1 MQCVPELLLKSAKD
15 SISGLKRPV
24 ASVVVEKMTFC
35 CPKLPTWLG
44 GGTWR
49 PIRKR
54 AVTFKVLTLQ
64 RNIHIF
70 TIAQI
75 GQSFHFRA
83 QKARSS
89 RSYRENDFLLPHG
102 LFRGGKNW
110 PKYPVFGHFRTFSHA
125 TGASKSI
132 WGGFG
137 SYYDIRTPNNVNL
150 MRFWACWRFFAFL
163 GAKLTIFDKKK
174 IRKFFEFFAE
184 QNFWPVPICVLN

>member
-83 QKARSS
+83 QIFFSSNGYREIGNLPIHWVIGHFGRDGTLLARSAPKINFHIINS
-89 RSYRENDFLLPHG
+89 FPVRGPRTGPPNACRLENACLLD
-102 LFRGGKNW
+102 R
-110 PKYPVFGHFRTFSHA
+110 
-125 TGASKSI
+125 
-132 WGGFG
+132 
-137 SYYDIRTPNNVNL
+137 
-150 MRFWACWRFFAFL
+150 
-163 GAKLTIFDKKK
+163 
-174 IRKFFEFFAE
+174 
-184 QNFWPVPICVLN
+184 